1 MRRHCLRIC
10 EAHHKP
16 NSLIETSAHYAHT
29 LKRLLFPF
37 GSSIV
42 EVVISQM

>member
-1 MRRHCLRIC
+1 MRRHCLRIS

-16 NSLIETSAHYAHT
+16 NTIIETPAHNARRSYYGIYY
-29 LKRLLFPF
+29 

-42 EVVISQM
+42 EVVISLM